1 MMGAMLEIRLTA
13 GAALGGFLG
22 GAPGPEGKP
31 RLDLQHDFIKSR
43 VQLNESFQVVKS
55 CRSPLDE
62 MKASHRLHQRRTET
76 SCLPL
81 IVPLS
86 RG

>member
-1 MMGAMLEIRLTA
+1 MSARCAGTA
-13 GAALGGFLG
+13 FRRFCRDLLGLN
-22 GAPGPEGKP
+22 GKP

-55 CRSPLDE
+55 CRCLLDE
-62 MKASHRLHQRRTET
+62 MKASHKLHQRRRET

-86 RG
+86 RA